1 MTLVI
6 LALATGGIGAWLRR
20 WWLLALPPAA
30 AVGAGVVLV
39 MPGSHVTSDNPLP
52 FLLVVVEAAL
62 AIGIALGSRLRHSA
76 VSS

>member
-6 LALATGGIGAWLRR
+6 LVLAAGGIGAWLRR

-30 AVGAGVVLV
+30 AVGAVVLLA
-39 MPGSHVTSDNPLP
+39 MPGSHITADTPLP
-52 FLLVVVEAAL
+52 FLLIVVEAAV
-62 AIGIALGSRLRHSA
+62 GIVLGGRLRHPA